1 MQESLSSPLKL
12 IVEKW
17 PCPQVSRRESTKGFN
32 SEKWAESVYSAI
44 GTAVRV
50 PVSEDL
56 GLDLY
61 CTLLSAGYR
70 LLVLCGYYAVQVKSR
85 QEPWVFKNQR
95 EVRRSS
101 IIRWRFS
108 IASSRIRKAH
118 VSIFHTMPRFYAWA
132 SPQLPNRLELI
143 PGKGTVGQSTPWDG
157 GERYSLDAL
166 ILEFHISRILEDVEF
181 RATAAGILKYLI
193 EPEYPTRQP

>member
-1 MQESLSSPLKL
+1 MPAGVPEG
-12 IVEKW
+12 IHV
-17 PCPQVSRRESTKGFN
+17 GFN

-61 CTLLSAGYR
+61 CTLLER
-70 LLVLCGYYAVQVKSR
+70 EHPLLVLRGYYAVQVKSR

-95 EVRRSS
+95 EVRGFVHYPLA
-101 IIRWRFS
+101 IFYCIVTN
-108 IASSRIRKAH
+108 RKAH

-157 GERYSLDAL
+157 G
-166 ILEFHISRILEDVEF
+166 
-181 RATAAGILKYLI
+181 
-193 EPEYPTRQP
+193 